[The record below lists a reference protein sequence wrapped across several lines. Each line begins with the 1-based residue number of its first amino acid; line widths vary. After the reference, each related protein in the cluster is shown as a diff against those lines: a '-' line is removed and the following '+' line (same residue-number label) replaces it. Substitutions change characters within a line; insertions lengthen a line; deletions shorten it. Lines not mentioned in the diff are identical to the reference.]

1 MGVSLGQA
9 AKLTGK
15 GKTTLTRAIQA
26 GRLSATRRADGGYE
40 IDPAELARV
49 YDVRIETPETVSETG
64 NPVHQATR
72 VNRSQDPE
80 RDPETVARLATMEAE
95 LKGLKELLAEVRQSR
110 DDWRGQAE
118 RLALAPPAPR
128 QSWWRR
134 LVG

>member
-1 MGVSLGQA
+1 MGITLGQA

-49 YDVRIETPETVSETG
+49 YDIRLETPEPVAETVAA
-64 NPVHQATR
+64 VHHATASR
-72 VNRSQDPE
+72 DPE

-118 RLALAPPAPR
+118 RLALAPPVPR

>member
-49 YDVRIETPETVSETG
+49 YEIRIETPETAATVSATVHHET
-64 NPVHQATR
+64 A
-72 VNRSQDPE
+72 S
-80 RDPETVARLATMEAE
+80 RDPETVSRLAAMEAE

-110 DDWRGQAE
+110 DDWKGQAE

>member
-1 MGVSLGQA
+1 MAITLGQA
-9 AKLTGK
+9 ARLTGK

-49 YDVRIETPETVSETG
+49 YDVRIETPETVAETG
-64 NPVHQATR
+64 NPVHQATP
-72 VNRSQDPE
+72 VELP
-80 RDPETVARLATMEAE
+80 RDTGRDTETVARLATMEAE

-118 RLALAPPAPR
+118 RLALAPPVPR

>member
-1 MGVSLGQA
+1 MAISLGQA
-9 AKLTGK
+9 AKLAGK

-49 YDVRIETPETVSETG
+49 YQIRIETPETVAATVAAVHHET
-64 NPVHQATR
+64 ASR
-72 VNRSQDPE
+72 DPE

-118 RLALAPPAPR
+118 RLALAAPQPAR
-128 QSWWRR
+128 SWWNR